1 MSAAE
6 TIVQYTGFR
15 AQGRVREYN
24 FTVRET
30 TTEQRDFTLS
40 IENEAFT
47 SHHARYQD
55 APDICSIRLRRE
67 LAASANHPLAVK
79 FNVGDAELTEYYTAR
94 PQKNSRSRYPNK
106 KAGLAF

>member
-1 MSAAE
+1 MSTPE
-6 TIVQYTGFR
+6 TIVQYTGFK
-15 AQGRVREYN
+15 AQIRVREYN

-40 IENEAFT
+40 ISNEAFT
-47 SHHARYQD
+47 EHRARYQD

-67 LAASANHPLAVK
+67 LAASANHPAVMK
-79 FNVGDAELTEYYTAR
+79 FAVGDAELTEYYSAR
-94 PQKNSRSRYPNK
+94 PQKASRSRYPNK

>member
-1 MSAAE
+1 MSAPE
-6 TIVQYTGFR
+6 TIVQYTGFKAQVR
-15 AQGRVREYN
+15 AREYN

-40 IENEAFT
+40 ISNEAFT
-47 SHHARYQD
+47 SHRARYQD

-67 LAASANHPLAVK
+67 LAASSNHPVVMK
-79 FNVGDAELTEYYTAR
+79 FSVDDAELTEYYSAR
-94 PQKNSRSRYPNK
+94 PQKASRSRYPNK

>member
-1 MSAAE
+1 MSAE
-6 TIVQYTGFR
+6 TIVQYTGFK
-15 AQGRVREYN
+15 AQGRVREYC

-40 IENEAFT
+40 IANEAFT
-47 SHHARYQD
+47 SHRARYQD

-67 LAASANHPLAVK
+67 LATSASHPIEVK
-79 FNVGDAELTEYYTAR
+79 FSVGDAELTEYYTAR
-94 PQKNSRSRYPNK
+94 PQKASRSRYPNK

>member
-1 MSAAE
+1 MSVAE
-6 TIVQYTGFR
+6 TIVQYTGFKASIR
-15 AQGRVREYN
+15 TRDYK

-40 IENEAFT
+40 IANEAFT
-47 SHHARYQD
+47 SHRARYQD

-67 LAASANHPLAVK
+67 LAATANHPSEMK
-79 FNVGDAELTEYYTAR
+79 FSVDDAELAEYYTAR
-94 PQKNSRSRYPNK
+94 PQKASRSRYPNK

>member
-1 MSAAE
+1 MSAPE
-6 TIVQYTGFR
+6 TIVQYTGFK
-15 AQGRVREYN
+15 AQGHVREYN

-40 IENEAFT
+40 ISNEAFT
-47 SHHARYQD
+47 EHRARYQD

-67 LAASANHPLAVK
+67 LAATANHPAEMK
-79 FNVGDAELTEYYTAR
+79 FCVGDAELTEYYSAR
-94 PQKNSRSRYPNK
+94 PQRNSRSRYPNK

>member
-1 MSAAE
+1 MSAPE
-6 TIVQYTGFR
+6 TIVQYTGFKS
-15 AQGRVREYN
+15 QGRVREYS

-40 IENEAFT
+40 ISNDAFT
-47 SHHARYQD
+47 EHRARYQD

-67 LAASANHPLAVK
+67 LAASASHPVQVK
-79 FNVGDAELTEYYTAR
+79 FAVGDSELAEYYTAR

>member
-1 MSAAE
+1 MSAE
-6 TIVQYTGFR
+6 TIVQYTGFKT
-15 AQGRVREYN
+15 QGRMREYN

-40 IENEAFT
+40 IANEAFVL
-47 SHHARYQD
+47 HKARYQD

-67 LAASANHPLAVK
+67 LAATKNHPVGIK
-79 FNVGDAELTEYYTAR
+79 FSVEDAELTEYYSAR
-94 PQKNSRSRYPNK
+94 PQRASRSRYPNK